1 MCLILLC
8 ISLGMT
14 RECAEAQEA
23 LMSCDG
29 FSSLLRA
36 LQSSVEKLRVKAAF
50 MLTCLCNENPVYKGD
65 NSILFVNDPN
75 SVFKLLTVFAN
86 VIRYAVRYG
95 FCGAVCSPFAAG
107 TGLDARA
114 LTGRFVFSDGWSC
127 SGYCRV
133 SPIWISFKGTAGEP
147 HWILCR
153 SRRVWG
159 TQILLFLQIFL
170 NRYET
175 VIVLLKHQEEVE
187 YCRQLLAII
196 FKGDSFEDD
205 RWF

>member
-75 SVFKLLTVFAN
+75 SVFFKLLIVFAD
-86 VIRYAVRYG
+86 VIRFAVRYG
-95 FCGAVCSPFAAG
+95 FCGAFCSPFAAG
-107 TGLDARA
+107 TGRPW
-114 LTGRFVFSDGWSC
+114 LTTTSPSQRPRGSFMGKTNKKRSVGHIWQLETQDGITPLMC
-127 SGYCRV
+127 
-133 SPIWISFKGTAGEP
+133 TA
-147 HWILCR
+147 
-153 SRRVWG
+153 
-159 TQILLFLQIFL
+159 
-170 NRYET
+170 
-175 VIVLLKHQEEVE
+175 
-187 YCRQLLAII
+187 
-196 FKGDSFEDD
+196 
-205 RWF
+205 